1 MLNELQQHLM
11 FPQFA
16 FGLIE
21 TTFNGLLKRSPHVE
35 PNLRKLSGKV
45 LKIELTSPKMDF
57 FILFGE
63 NRTDWLG
70 SYEGDPDCS
79 VQLAFET
86 LPKLA
91 DKQKLTE
98 LINNKFL
105 VLRGDIQ
112 VLQHF
117 TVLLEQ
123 IEKDPAELISPF
135 VGDVLAQTGTDFAKK
150 VLDKLKAQVEQ
161 NNRHLVDN
169 LMQERPVL
177 VHRLQAVN
185 FYDQVEELAQQA
197 VKLEQKFTQYIR
209 SSSKQQADVQ
219 TKAFVQN

>member
-1 MLNELQQHLM
+1 MLHELKQLM

-21 TTFNGLLKRSPHVE
+21 TAFNALLKRSPHIE
-35 PNLRKLSGKV
+35 PNLRKLAGKV

-57 FILFGE
+57 FILFSD
-63 NRTDWLG
+63 NQTDWLG
-70 SYEGDPDCS
+70 SYEGESDCA

-98 LINNKFL
+98 LINNKSL
-105 VLRGDIQ
+105 VLHGDIQ

-117 TVLLEQ
+117 TALLEQ
-123 IEKDPAELISPF
+123 LEKDPAELLSPF
-135 VGDVLAQTGTDFAKK
+135 VGDVVAQTSTDLAKK
-150 VLDKLKAQVEQ
+150 VLGKIKAQFEQ
-161 NNRHLVDN
+161 NNQHLVEN
-169 LMQERPVL
+169 LIQERPVL

-197 VKLEQKFTQYIR
+197 VKLEQKF
-209 SSSKQQADVQ
+209 SKLLEI
-219 TKAFVQN
+219 KSC

>member
-1 MLNELQQHLM
+1 MLNELKQQLM

-21 TTFNGLLKRSPHVE
+21 TAFNALLKRSPHIE
-35 PNLRKLSGKV
+35 PNLRKLTGKV

-70 SYEGDPDCS
+70 SYEGEPDCS

-91 DKQKLTE
+91 DKQKLTD
-98 LINNKFL
+98 LINNKSL
-105 VLRGDIQ
+105 VLNGDIQ

-117 TVLLEQ
+117 TVLIEQ
-123 IEKDPAELISPF
+123 LEKDPAELLSPF
-135 VGDVLAQTGTDFAKK
+135 IGDVLAQTSTDFAKK
-150 VLDKLKAQVEQ
+150 LASKVKSQFEL
-161 NNRHLVDN
+161 NNQHVVDS

-197 VKLEQKFTQYIR
+197 VKLEQKFAKLGIH
-209 SSSKQQADVQ
+209 
-219 TKAFVQN
+219 

>member
-1 MLNELQQHLM
+1 MLNNVKQQLM
-11 FPQFA
+11 LPQFT

-21 TTFNGLLKRSPHVE
+21 TAFNALLKRSPHIE

-45 LKIELTSPKMDF
+45 LKIALTSPKIDF
-57 FILFGE
+57 FVLFGE

-70 SYEGDPDCS
+70 NYEGEADCS

-98 LINNKFL
+98 LINNKSL
-105 VLRGDIQ
+105 VLTGDIQ

-117 TVLLEQ
+117 TALLEQ
-123 IEKDPAELISPF
+123 LEKDPAELLSPF
-135 VGDVLAQTGTDFAKK
+135 VGDVVAQTSTDFAKK
-150 VLDKLKAQVEQ
+150 VLGKVKAQFEQ
-161 NNRHLVDN
+161 NNQHLVEN
-169 LMQERPVL
+169 LIQERPVL
-177 VHRLQAVN
+177 VHRLQAVH

-197 VKLEQKFTQYIR
+197 LKLEQKF
-209 SSSKQQADVQ
+209 SKLNL
-219 TKAFVQN
+219 TK

>member
-1 MLNELQQHLM
+1 MSALNNLKQHLM
-11 FPQFA
+11 LPQFT

-21 TTFNGLLKRSPHVE
+21 AAFNALLKRSPHIE
-35 PNLRKLSGKV
+35 PNLRKLVGKV

-57 FILFGE
+57 FILFSE

-70 SYEGDPDCS
+70 SYEGEADCA
-79 VQLAFET
+79 VTLAFET

-98 LINNKFL
+98 LINNKSL
-105 VLRGDIQ
+105 VLNGDIQ

-117 TVLLEQ
+117 TALLEQ
-123 IEKDPAELISPF
+123 LEKDPAELLSPF
-135 VGDVLAQTGTDFAKK
+135 VGDVVAQTSTDFAKK
-150 VLDKLKAQVEQ
+150 LFGKVKSQFEQ
-161 NNRHLVDN
+161 NNQHLVEN

-197 VKLEQKFTQYIR
+197 VKLEQKFAKLGIR
-209 SSSKQQADVQ
+209 
-219 TKAFVQN
+219 

>member
-1 MLNELQQHLM
+1 MLHNVKQQLM
-11 FPQFA
+11 LPQFT

-21 TTFNGLLKRSPHVE
+21 TAFNALLKRSPYIE

-45 LKIELTSPKMDF
+45 LKIALTSPKIDF
-57 FILFGE
+57 FVLFGE

-70 SYEGDPDCS
+70 SYEGEADCA
-79 VQLAFET
+79 VQLAFEI

-98 LINNKFL
+98 LINNKSL
-105 VLRGDIQ
+105 VLTGDIQ

-117 TVLLEQ
+117 TALLEQ
-123 IEKDPAELISPF
+123 LEKDPAELLSPF
-135 VGDVLAQTGTDFAKK
+135 VGDVVAQTSTDLAKK
-150 VLDKLKAQVEQ
+150 LLGKVKAQFEQ
-161 NNRHLVDN
+161 NNQHLVEN
-169 LMQERPVL
+169 LIQERPVL

-197 VKLEQKFTQYIR
+197 VKLEQKFTHYVR
-209 SSSKQQADVQ
+209 SSSHQQG
-219 TKAFVQN
+219 

>member
-1 MLNELQQHLM
+1 MANLQDLAQQLML
-11 FPQFA
+11 PQFT

-21 TTFNGLLKRSPHVE
+21 TAFNGLIKRTPHVE

-45 LKIELTSPKMDF
+45 LKIQLTAPNF
-57 FILFGE
+57 VLFVLFSE

-70 SYEGDPDCS
+70 VYEGEADCS
-79 VQLAFET
+79 VELSFET

-91 DKQKLTE
+91 DKQKLTD
-98 LINNKFL
+98 LINNKSL
-105 VLRGDIQ
+105 VLNGDIQ

-117 TVLLEQ
+117 TTLLEQ
-123 IEKDPAELISPF
+123 LEKNPAELLSPF
-135 VGDVLAQTGTDFAKK
+135 VGDVIAQTSTDFAKK
-150 VLDKLKAQVEQ
+150 IFRKVKSQFEQ

-177 VHRLQAVN
+177 VHRLQAVH

-197 VKLEQKFTQYIR
+197 VKLEQKFANYIR
-209 SSSKQQADVQ
+209 AS
-219 TKAFVQN
+219 NH

>member
-1 MLNELQQHLM
+1 MLNELKQQLM

-21 TTFNGLLKRSPHVE
+21 TAFNALLKRSPHIE
-35 PNLRKLSGKV
+35 PNLRKLTGKV

-70 SYEGDPDCS
+70 SYEGEPDCS

-91 DKQKLTE
+91 DKQKLTD
-98 LINNKFL
+98 LINNKSL
-105 VLRGDIQ
+105 VLNGDIQ

-117 TVLLEQ
+117 TTLLEQ
-123 IEKDPAELISPF
+123 LEKDPAELLSPF
-135 VGDVLAQTGTDFAKK
+135 IGDVLAQTSTDFAKK
-150 VLDKLKAQVEQ
+150 MAGKIKSQFEL
-161 NNRHLVDN
+161 NNQHLIDN

-197 VKLEQKFTQYIR
+197 VKLEQKFAKLGIH
-209 SSSKQQADVQ
+209 
-219 TKAFVQN
+219 

>member
-1 MLNELQQHLM
+1 MLNELKQQLM

-21 TTFNGLLKRSPHVE
+21 TAFNALLKRSPHIE
-35 PNLRKLSGKV
+35 PNLRKLTGKV

-70 SYEGDPDCS
+70 SYEGEPDCS

-91 DKQKLTE
+91 DKQKLTD
-98 LINNKFL
+98 LINNKSL
-105 VLRGDIQ
+105 VLNGDIQ

-117 TVLLEQ
+117 TTLLEQ
-123 IEKDPAELISPF
+123 LEKDPAELLSPF
-135 VGDVLAQTGTDFAKK
+135 IGDVLAQTSTDFAKK
-150 VLDKLKAQVEQ
+150 LASKIKSQFEL
-161 NNRHLVDN
+161 NNQHLVDN

-197 VKLEQKFTQYIR
+197 VKLEQKFAKLGIH
-209 SSSKQQADVQ
+209 
-219 TKAFVQN
+219 

>member
-1 MLNELQQHLM
+1 MLNELKQHFML
-11 FPQFA
+11 PQFT

-21 TTFNGLLKRSPHVE
+21 TAFNGLLKRSPHTE

-45 LKIELTSPKMDF
+45 LKIQLTSPNVAF
-57 FILFGE
+57 FILFSE

-70 SYEGDPDCS
+70 VYEDEVDCS
-79 VQLAFET
+79 VELSFET

-91 DKQKLTE
+91 DKQKLTD
-98 LINNKFL
+98 LINNKSL
-105 VLRGDIQ
+105 VLNGDIQ

-117 TVLLEQ
+117 TTLLEQ
-123 IEKDPAELISPF
+123 LEKNPAELLSPF
-135 VGDVLAQTGTDFAKK
+135 VGDVVAQTSTDFAKK
-150 VLDKLKAQVEQ
+150 VFGKVKSQFEQ
-161 NNRHLVDN
+161 NNHHLVEN

-197 VKLEQKFTQYIR
+197 VKLEQKFAKLGIH
-209 SSSKQQADVQ
+209 
-219 TKAFVQN
+219 

>member
-1 MLNELQQHLM
+1 MLNELKQQLM

-21 TTFNGLLKRSPHVE
+21 TAFNALLKRSPHIE
-35 PNLRKLSGKV
+35 PNLRKLAGKV
-45 LKIELTSPKMDF
+45 LKIELTSPKIDF

-70 SYEGDPDCS
+70 SYEGEPDCS
-79 VQLAFET
+79 VQLVFET

-91 DKQKLTE
+91 DKQKLTD
-98 LINNKFL
+98 LINNKSL
-105 VLRGDIQ
+105 VLNGDIQ

-117 TVLLEQ
+117 TTLLEQ
-123 IEKDPAELISPF
+123 LEKDPAELLSPF
-135 VGDVLAQTGTDFAKK
+135 VGDVVAQISTDFAKK
-150 VLDKLKAQVEQ
+150 LFHKAKAQFTQ
-161 NNRHLVDN
+161 NNQHLVGN

-177 VHRLQAVN
+177 VHRLQALN

-197 VKLEQKFTQYIR
+197 VKLEQKFAKLGIH
-209 SSSKQQADVQ
+209 
-219 TKAFVQN
+219 

>member
-1 MLNELQQHLM
+1 MLNELKQQLM

-21 TTFNGLLKRSPHVE
+21 AAFNALLKRSLHIE
-35 PNLRKLSGKV
+35 PNLRKLTGKV

-70 SYEGDPDCS
+70 SYEGELDCS

-91 DKQKLTE
+91 DKQKLTD
-98 LINNKFL
+98 LINNKSL
-105 VLRGDIQ
+105 VLNGDIQ

-117 TVLLEQ
+117 TTLLEQ
-123 IEKDPAELISPF
+123 LEKDPAELLSPF
-135 VGDVLAQTGTDFAKK
+135 IGDVLAQTSTDFAKK
-150 VLDKLKAQVEQ
+150 MAGKIKSQFEL
-161 NNRHLVDN
+161 NNQHLVDN

-197 VKLEQKFTQYIR
+197 VKLEQKFAKLGIH
-209 SSSKQQADVQ
+209 
-219 TKAFVQN
+219 